1 MLVMDRDI
9 ALEKALIRIATAA
22 QREQSNWNVNPFYN
36 AEHAQLPWIESI
48 VAVSEA
54 GHIQCLVMLGSLLWT
69 SFRLLNRAYA
79 RRPLPRH
86 VASAIRWPWEACALA
101 SRTASLSFLALA
113 AAKGET
119 TWLNAACVTYALAIG
134 LFRLVDDLEWRHIAL
149 QQVNFVLIA
158 TLLLL
163 AAPTVLPCTNARQA
177 CFVEGPLMGA
187 LMSLVLSVLVALF
200 TPREWVPPSLRYD
213 LPKGAVDKD
222 PAPEETCS
230 WAQYFLTYDWLT
242 PLIWKG
248 TRGAVTLDDLPRIAW
263 YDDPLLLLS
272 KVKDARAKGKSTF
285 WTLLRLLHEEVTMMA
300 CFIASAYILELIAP
314 FALYR
319 LLSYLADPQG
329 SVIRPWVWLL
339 LMFSGPISRSVVFQQ
354 YIFTSTRLIVRVKS
368 AMTQELYHRAMSS
381 REVEDDI
388 FSVSA
393 TTSPSPS
400 PSASTSTRKSRG
412 SRKAAQTS
420 TSAGRLAN
428 LMAADVDALW
438 GSRDIVM
445 ICIGLPIGTAAA
457 IVGLFKILGWPSIV
471 GAFVLLL
478 ASPISIFIAQLM
490 AKVTRTV
497 RRAQDSRI
505 SLVSEYLS
513 SIRAIKYF
521 AWEDAAIGKIQDARA
536 IEQRHLWRVSA
547 LYVSLSQV
555 TQLIPYIAL
564 LLMFSLHV
572 VVRKQKLDAATAFTT
587 AQLVKNIRKNIT
599 QAGSLSRNVTAAM
612 VALDRLDRYFE
623 STVVME
629 KYAEGPL
636 RIQDGL
642 FRRNALATFRL
653 QNVSVTFVEG
663 GLNVVA
669 GHSGSGKTT
678 LLLAILGEA
687 ERLGGMV
694 TRPRDVAFAP
704 QTTWLQNETI
714 RENILF
720 QAPFEKARYDRV
732 LEACCL
738 LLDLNQMDHWDQTVV
753 GENGASLSGGQ
764 KARIALARALYSKAP
779 LILLDDIFSALDSK
793 TSALLWERC
802 FCTDMLKGR
811 TTVLVA
817 QQPWV
822 ALQSDLCIILENGTV
837 SSVEQNIGV
846 VRHAVASAFPE
857 EEGGDEMAGLEM
869 RAEGPESEL
878 ESRSDSSLHDTSK
891 TAGHQGEKDLV
902 AQEMKASGK
911 NTRLTFFKYMTYF
924 GGPLYA
930 IACILLQ
937 LCSNLAWMASS
948 LWLSVWVE
956 AYSKEE
962 AVNIAFYLGVYAAFA
977 AAERVS
983 SAAII
988 LAYENGAWR
997 AARKLHNDFIRAVM
1011 GVSLSWFKNVPV
1023 GRVINRFSRDMY
1035 SLDSMVSTQ
1044 LRNFLDYGMNLLF
1057 RIGAISSILPIF
1069 VVPAAVT
1076 CFVGVIVGEMY
1087 TRTAVTVKKL
1097 VSSAQSPVF
1106 TQFSDTLAGLAVIR
1120 AREGMTEAFGEALA
1134 ERLRVWSRA
1143 AEANYNCNRWVAMR
1157 VDFITALVGLCAGV
1171 IAVSKAGVVA
1181 AGLVGFSLTNAT
1193 GLSQTILLLVRSMND
1208 LEVELQSFIRVR
1220 EYAGLE
1226 PEDKSDKSYAEEGEY
1241 ADEESHVIPQDWPAT
1256 GRVELRNVTI
1266 RYEPDGP
1273 DILAD
1278 VNLTFEAGERVAI
1291 VGRTGSG
1298 KSTLVLSL
1306 LRFTHIVS
1314 GQILYDGIDVTKI
1327 PRRRLREALTIIPQ
1341 EAVLFNGTVESNLD
1355 PTGRVPEDDLKRAL
1369 QSCQGIAAF
1378 KQQQTNGV
1386 HTLQTNGNGN
1396 GNGNAN
1402 GNGHNHDGERRNANG
1417 YCSPMTEFDL
1427 DTHVN
1432 PKGEN
1437 FSHGQRQ
1444 VLSLCRALVRKS
1456 PLMLLDEAT
1465 ASMDY
1470 ETDRGIQEVLRK
1482 ELDEAGG
1489 GRTLVTIAHRLRT
1502 IIDYDMVVVMS
1513 GGRVAEVGS
1522 PSELYAKG
1530 GLFTEMVLHSGES
1543 DELIE
1548 ALKTTRE
1555 AE

>member
-1 MLVMDRDI
+1 MDQDI
-9 ALEKALIRIATAA
+9 IPEKAWVRIATTV
-22 QREQSNWNVNPFYN
+22 QREQSKWNEVPLWS
-36 AEHAQLPWIESI
+36 AEHTRLPWIESI
-48 VAVSEA
+48 VTVAEA
-54 GHIQCLVMLGSLLWT
+54 GYIQCLVIFISLLWT
-69 SFRLLNRAYA
+69 SYRLLNRAYV
-79 RRPLPRH
+79 RRSLPRH
-86 VASAIRWPWEACALA
+86 AASAIRWPWEVCALA
-101 SRTASLSFLALA
+101 TRTASLSFLALA
-113 AAKGET
+113 SARGEAN
-119 TWLNAACVTYALAIG
+119 WLNVACVAYALIMG
-134 LFRLVDDLEWRHIAL
+134 LLRLVDDLEWRHIAL
-149 QQVNFVLIA
+149 HQVNFVLVA

-163 AAPTVLPCTNARQA
+163 AAPVVLPCTSAHQA
-177 CFVEGPLMGA
+177 CLVKGPLMGA
-187 LMSLVLSVLVALF
+187 VISLSFSVLIALF
-200 TPREWVPPSLRYD
+200 TPREWVPPSLKYD

-222 PAPEETCS
+222 PAPEEICS

-248 TRGAVTLDDLPRIAW
+248 TRGPVTVDDLPRIAW

-285 WTLLRLLHEEVTMMA
+285 WTLLRLLYKETAMMA
-300 CFIASAYILELIAP
+300 GYIASAYLLELIAP

-388 FSVSA
+388 FSVS
-393 TTSPSPS
+393 
-400 PSASTSTRKSRG
+400 TSTPTGRSRG
-412 SRKAAQTS
+412 NRKPAQTS

-428 LMAADVDALW
+428 LMAADVDAIW
-438 GSRDIVM
+438 ASRDVVM
-445 ICIGLPIGTAAA
+445 ISIGLPIGTAAA
-457 IVGLFKILGWPSIV
+457 IVGLYKILGWPSLV
-471 GAFVLLL
+471 GASVLLL

-490 AKVTRTV
+490 AKATRTV

-521 AWEDAAIGKIQDARA
+521 AWEDAAIGKLQDTRA
-536 IEQRHLWRVSA
+536 TEQRHLWRVSV
-547 LYVSLSQV
+547 LYVSLNQV

-564 LLMFSLHV
+564 ILIFLLHV
-572 VVRKQKLDAATAFTT
+572 AVRKQELDAATAFTT
-587 AQLVKNIRKNIT
+587 VHLVKNIRKNIT

-623 STVVME
+623 STVAME

-636 RIQDGL
+636 QIQDGS

-653 QNVSVTFVEG
+653 QKVSVSFVEG
-663 GLNVVA
+663 GLNAVA
-669 GHSGSGKTT
+669 GPSGSGKTT

-687 ERLGGMV
+687 ERLGGTV
-694 TRPRDVAFAP
+694 TRPRDVAFAS
-704 QTTWLQNETI
+704 QTAWLQNETI

-732 LEACCL
+732 IEACCL
-738 LLDLNQMDHWDQTVV
+738 VLDLSQMDQGDQTVV

-779 LILLDDIFSALDSK
+779 LILLDDIFSALDAK
-793 TSALLWERC
+793 TSASLWERC
-802 FCTDMLKGR
+802 FCTDMLRGR
-811 TTVLVA
+811 TTVLVS

-822 ALQSDLCIILENGTV
+822 AAQSDLCVLLEDGTV
-837 SSVEQNIGV
+837 SSIERNIGV
-846 VRHAVASAFPE
+846 VRQPVASVFPE
-857 EEGGDEMAGLEM
+857 GDGEIAGVNVRDEGLE
-869 RAEGPESEL
+869 PEL
-878 ESRSDSSLHDTSK
+878 ESRSDSLNDTSK
-891 TAGHQGEKDLV
+891 TARRPDGKDLV

-937 LCSNLAWMASS
+937 LFSNVAWMASS
-948 LWLSVWVE
+948 LWLSVWVG

-962 AVNIAFYLGVYAAFA
+962 AVNVGFYLGVYAAFA
-977 AAERVS
+977 AAEKVS
-983 SAAII
+983 TAAII
-988 LAYENGAWR
+988 LAFENGAWH

-1035 SLDSMVSTQ
+1035 SLDSMVCGQ
-1044 LRNFLDYGMNLLF
+1044 LRNFLDYGMNLVF

-1120 AREGMTEAFGEALA
+1120 ARDGMAGAFGETLA
-1134 ERLRVWSRA
+1134 ERLRVWTRA

-1157 VDFITALVGLCAGV
+1157 VDFITALVGLSAGI
-1171 IAVSKAGVVA
+1171 IAVSKAGVVS

-1226 PEDKSDKSYAEEGEY
+1226 PEDKSDKPYVEEGEY
-1241 ADEESHVIPQDWPAT
+1241 ADEESQVLPREWPTT

-1266 RYEPDGP
+1266 RYDPDGP
-1273 DILAD
+1273 DILTD

-1314 GQILYDGIDVTKI
+1314 GQILYDGIDITKI

-1355 PTGRVPEDDLKRAL
+1355 PTGRVPEVDLKRAL

-1378 KQQQTNGV
+1378 KQQQTNGG
-1386 HTLQTNGNGN
+1386 HGLQ
-1396 GNGNAN
+1396 AN
-1402 GNGHNHDGERRNANG
+1402 GNSNSHGGENRNSNG
-1417 YCSPMTEFDL
+1417 YSSAVTDFDL

-1456 PLMLLDEAT
+1456 RLMLLDEAT

-1502 IIDYDMVVVMS
+1502 IIDYDTVVVMS
-1513 GGRVAEVGS
+1513 GGRVAEAGS

-1530 GLFTEMVLHSGES
+1530 GLFSEMVLHSGES
-1543 DELIE
+1543 DELRA
-1548 ALKTTRE
+1548 ALERKGGE
-1555 AE
+1555 VSL